1 MKRLIVS
8 VMIVLFAT
16 GIFYIPAQAQE
27 TVDENSFEHR
37 LTVCAKFEEFAK
49 TVMECRQTS
58 VVSLTEMLKIVEEM
72 DISDKGKD
80 VCRII
85 ILMAFE
91 VSQYTTEEYRQRAIE
106 RFGNRVSREC
116 LSGYFD
122 K

>member
-1 MKRLIVS
+1 MKRFIVS
-8 VMIVLFAT
+8 VMIGLFAT

-27 TVDENSFEHR
+27 TVDENSFEYR
-37 LTVCAKFEEFAK
+37 LSICAKFEKFAR
-49 TVMECRQTS
+49 TIMRCRQKGG
-58 VVSLTEMLKIVEEM
+58 SLTEMLKIVDKADM
-72 DISDKGKD
+72 SDKGKD

-91 VSQYTTEEYRQRAIE
+91 EPRYMTKEVQRRAEIQ
-106 RFGNRVSREC
+106 FGNRVSREC